1 MTTMPRPHRIDSEP
15 ASAGPASAAHSIAV
29 QADSVRASHGS
40 LGLGPSKIEVLH
52 GVSLQIAAGQ
62 WTSIVGPNGAGK
74 STLLRCLAGV
84 LPHTGTVSLGGTP
97 LASIPLRV
105 RARQLAWLGQNET
118 SADDL
123 TVWDVAL
130 LGRLPH
136 QAWLAAPSAQDQ
148 AVVEHTLRATQAWEW
163 RSRTLGQLSGGE
175 RQRVLLARALA
186 VQAQV
191 LLMDEPLA
199 NLDPP
204 HQADWLAVVQALV
217 AQGTTVVSVLH
228 EISMALHAD
237 RVVVMAQGQ
246 VTHHGTSADPATHQA
261 LVDVFDQRIAIHAV
275 DGQWVALPKAIFP
288 PVTKGTPC
296 K

>member
-1 MTTMPRPHRIDSEP
+1 M
-15 ASAGPASAAHSIAV
+15 SAPKTIAIGAYSIKA
-29 QADSVRASHGS
+29 S
-40 LGLGPSKIEVLH
+40 LGN
-52 GVSLQIAAGQ
+52 SLILRGIDLELAAGQ

-74 STLLRCLAGV
+74 STLLKCLAGV
-84 LPHTGTVSLGGTP
+84 LGHTGRITLWGQD
-97 LASIPLRV
+97 LYRV
-105 RARQLAWLGQNET
+105 PDRERARQLAWLGQNET

-123 TVWDVAL
+123 TVWDVAM

-136 QAWLAAPSAQDQ
+136 QAWLAPASAADHAAVEQ
-148 AVVEHTLRATQAWEW
+148 ALQATQAWEW
-163 RSRTLGQLSGGE
+163 RHRPLGQLSGGE

-217 AQGTTVVSVLH
+217 TQGTTVVSVLH

-237 RVVVMAQGQ
+237 QMVVMADGQ
-246 VTHHGTSADPATHQA
+246 VLHHGATNDRATHQA
-261 LVDVFDQRIAIHAV
+261 LVNVFDQRIAIHSIE
-275 DGQWVALPKAIFP
+275 GQWVALPRTAQC
-288 PVTKGTPC
+288 T
-296 K
+296 

>member
-1 MTTMPRPHRIDSEP
+1 MKK
-15 ASAGPASAAHSIAV
+15 IAIS
-29 QADSVRASHGS
+29 ADSIRAN
-40 LGLGPSKIEVLH
+40 LGIGIAKQQVLH
-52 GVSLQIAAGQ
+52 GVSLDIAAGQ

-84 LPHTGTVSLGGTP
+84 LPHSGTVYLLGQP
-97 LASIPLRV
+97 LHALSHRE

-118 SADDL
+118 SADEL
-123 TVWDVAL
+123 TVWDVAM

-136 QAWLAAPSAQDQ
+136 QAWLAPPCSADHAAVEQ
-148 AVVEHTLRATQAWEW
+148 ALRATQAWEW
-163 RSRTLGQLSGGE
+163 RSRPLGHLSGGE

-237 RVVVMAQGQ
+237 CVVVMAQGR
-246 VTHHGTSADPATHQA
+246 VTHHGASSDVSTHA
-261 LVDVFDQRIAIHAV
+261 AVAEVFEHRIAIHALA
-275 DGQWVALPKAIFP
+275 GQWVALPIMR
-288 PVTKGTPC
+288 GQTPC
-296 K
+296 